1 MTLPV
6 SQSVSQSVPARFRP
20 VGPGLKRSYQPGA
33 YQSLYRWRTAAYLL
47 CCVVVWPGFQL
58 PCQGPR
64 DYTSRAQRGLTAS
77 LSYQTITCMCVT
89 EDSIV
94 IRPSPYN
101 LLLAVVSVVHS
112 FEFRPFTSSSLLVGT
127 RLEHHVQHIQQLP
140 VPRRTQCFREHV
152 TALRVR
158 GLLHNP
164 VHRVR
169 NSIPK

>member
-1 MTLPV
+1 MAFVLIVFLSQIYRVRYDPDLGYDSPSQPV
-6 SQSVSQSVPARFRP
+6 CAGGV
-20 VGPGLKRSYQPGA
+20 
-33 YQSLYRWRTAAYLL
+33 
-47 CCVVVWPGFQL
+47 QL
-58 PCQGPR
+58 PTYSVLWSSGQGFSSLARGLGITHPGPR
-64 DYTSRAQRGLTAS
+64 EVLQPPFPIKQLHA
-77 LSYQTITCMCVT
+77 CVLT